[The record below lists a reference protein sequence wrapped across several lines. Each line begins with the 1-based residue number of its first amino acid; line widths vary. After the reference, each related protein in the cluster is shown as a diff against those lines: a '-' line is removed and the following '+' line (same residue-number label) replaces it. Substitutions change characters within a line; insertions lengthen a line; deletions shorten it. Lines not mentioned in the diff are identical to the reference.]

1 LSAIRQSRCHGN
13 KRAQAHPDP
22 AGSLDV
28 MVLFRTQER
37 GTTRSPATV
46 KEATVKSRTRVPP
59 GRFQTG
65 VKINFNI

>member
-1 LSAIRQSRCHGN
+1 LSAIRESRCHGN
-13 KRAQAHPDP
+13 KPAQTQPEP

-28 MVLFRTQER
+28 MVLFRSQER

-46 KEATVKSRTRVPP
+46 KEATVKSRTRMP